1 MEIGRIIGATRVLG
15 KSQGYWGL
23 PVRDEAQN
31 LGDLPH
37 MLHTLENSA
46 VTGPDTPVMVTAW
59 IPSPDELAALAAGAP
74 IYLNIVG
81 IAHPP
86 VRLSVGEPPRDVW
99 GWPVENGVV
108 PK

>member
-1 MEIGRIIGATRVLG
+1 MEIGRVKGATRVLG
-15 KSQGYWGL
+15 KHQGYYGL

-37 MLHTLENSA
+37 MLHALENSA

-59 IPSPDELAALAAGAP
+59 IPSPDEIVKLMAGAP
-74 IYLNIVG
+74 IYLSLVG

-86 VRLSVGEPPRDVW
+86 VRISVGDIPE
-99 GWPVENGVV
+99 
-108 PK
+108 